1 MKKIFGLLAL
11 AILAISTVSCGS
23 DEPKPVPPLNGIYS
37 ALSDGSS
44 DYETTT
50 EKYYR
55 FFLNPDGTASDNS
68 IYIHNAKFDEKMPLT
83 INMRIPVDP
92 KQVTR
97 TTNGFTVTVNEIVP
111 YMLSGG
117 TEIPMEKFK
126 ITNLALT
133 VNTTD
138 KLFSIRFTCYGL
150 DVNESGKLNM

>member
-68 IYIHNAKFDEKMPLT
+68 IYIHNAKFAEKMPP
-83 INMRIPVDP
+83 INIRIPVDP

-97 TTNGFTVTVNEIVP
+97 TTNGFTATINEIVP
-111 YMLSGG
+111 YLVGSSVE
-117 TEIPMEKFK
+117 TPMEKFK